1 MTSSES
7 AQEAED
13 LLAVLKLIAERAGK
27 EILAYYVEG
36 EDGPA
41 VREKADSTPVTEADE
56 AAEAFILEALAKLT
70 PDIPVVSEEAAAA
83 GHLPDVS
90 GGRFWLVDPL
100 DGTREFLSRNGE
112 FTVNIGLIEDGRP
125 VAGVVHAPA
134 LAMTWA
140 GAQPGAG
147 LEAAGETGGPAVAS
161 FSETDKETLAIRVRE
176 LPAEGAT
183 VVASRRHGSGDL
195 LDDFLKDYTV
205 KDLVSAGSSLKFCLV
220 ASGRAD
226 LYPRFGRTMEW
237 DTAAG
242 HAVLLAAG
250 GSVETVA
257 GGSVATTPGRPL
269 TYGKPGFEN
278 PFFVARGAAD
288 PAGG

>member
-1 MTSSES
+1 MPSKNTP
-7 AQEAED
+7 QDAED

-27 EILAYYVEG
+27 EILAYYVAAGEG
-36 EDGPA
+36 DGPK

-70 PDIPVVSEEAAAA
+70 PDIPVVSEEAASA
-83 GHLPDVS
+83 GYLPDVS

-112 FTVNIGLIEDGRP
+112 FTVNIALVQDGRP

-134 LAMTWA
+134 LAMTWSGAQA
-140 GAQPGAG
+140 GAGIGGKTA
-147 LEAAGETGGPAVAS
+147 GPAIAE
-161 FSETDKETLAIRVRE
+161 FSETDKETMAIRVRE
-176 LPAEGAT
+176 FPADGIT
-183 VVASRRHGSGDL
+183 VIASRRHGSGDL
-195 LDDFLKDYTV
+195 LDGFLKDYTV
-205 KDLVSAGSSLKFCLV
+205 KDRVSAGSSLKFCLV
-220 ASGRAD
+220 ASGQAD

-250 GSVETVA
+250 GTMETID
-257 GGSVATTPGRPL
+257 GQPL
-269 TYGKPGFEN
+269 AYGKPGFEN
-278 PFFVARGAAD
+278 PFFVAKGAVPGTDA
-288 PAGG
+288 